1 MPSSPPRLVL
11 VTDRHGAAVVEAA
24 LDSGL
29 PAVQLRDKELPGRA
43 LLALAERLRLATA
56 RTGALL
62 FVNDR
67 VDVALAVGAD
77 GVQLGTGSMPAD
89 VARRLL
95 PPGTLIG
102 VSTHAPG
109 EASAGADFA
118 LFGPVWATPSKTGA
132 QGEDRLRAAVRFAR
146 PVREALGAA
155 GTTIGVNNGE
165 ATGQTI
171 PHVHVH
177 IVPRREGDG
186 AGSVHTIFP
195 RGARRPLGEVGE
207 AIRRAAGGL
216 T

>member
-1 MPSSPPRLVL
+1 MSCIFCRIVAGEIPAEVVFRAPDVVAFLDLQPLADGHVL
-11 VTDRHGAAVVEAA
+11 VVPRAHAACVEDLKPAEADALFRAVV
-24 LDSGL
+24 
-29 PAVQLRDKELPGRA
+29 
-43 LLALAERLRLATA
+43 RLA
-56 RTGALL
+56 
-62 FVNDR
+62 
-67 VDVALAVGAD
+67 
-77 GVQLGTGSMPAD
+77 
-89 VARRLL
+89 
-95 PPGTLIG
+95 
-102 VSTHAPG
+102 
-109 EASAGADFA
+109 
-118 LFGPVWATPSKTGA
+118 GPV
-132 QGEDRLRAAVRFAR
+132 RA
-146 PVREALGAA
+146 ALGAA